1 MIITEKVTWY
11 EVQALWDGYKTWSEI
26 LAKINWVRGANIP
39 EGISEAIVCICTKG
53 ELIRSGHGDVLLPN
67 QQVGEVKATS
77 LPQGRKDLSSFSP
90 KAKFDKLFFV
100 EILSKDEGTFL
111 VYDLRMSRSDVEGIK
126 VNNNTTFLQHAK
138 AGKRPRF
145 SIRREIISQHGLKPT
160 WKVDVP
166 NKKVRPI
173 V

>member
-1 MIITEKVTWY
+1 MITQKVTWR
-11 EVQALWDGYKTWSEI
+11 EVQSLWDGYKTWSEI
-26 LAKINWVRGANIP
+26 LANINWVRGANIP

-53 ELIRSGHGDVLLPN
+53 ELIREGHGDILLPN
-67 QQVGEVKATS
+67 NQVGEVKATS
-77 LPQGRKDLSSFSP
+77 LPQNKQDVSSFSP

-100 EILSKDEGTFL
+100 EILNKDDGIFL
-111 VYDLRMSRSDVEGIK
+111 VYDLRMSRSDVERIK
-126 VNNNTTFLQHAK
+126 VNNTTTFLQHAK

-145 SIRREIISQHGLKPT
+145 SIRRQIILTRSLNPT
-160 WKVDVP
+160 WQVDVP